1 MIASRTLALLA
12 RTSPDLTGRA
22 GRTVLGLLAA
32 LACTAPAPPPD
43 ATGARLVYSEPLG
56 VQLRLHG
63 WLVFRTADRAPLGL
77 AKLLAHKQHIDDSP
91 LFVAVRE
98 TAPTT
103 SAFYGWT
110 RDTSDLESFVR
121 QSLAQARV
129 HEVKPLGDAAAVE
142 AYRADFTLESGPV
155 ELRGQALFFLHNGA
169 AHQLTVSNL
178 SQQRLFEELDAIA
191 QNLALERAG
200 TWESPFAALPKE
212 LTTPDLAGVPLHPP
226 PLSKLD
232 TIACAPGKH
241 PLLFE
246 ARGSHGV
253 AHLLG
258 SIHLGRESF
267 YPLAPEIE
275 EAFARSERLA
285 VEVDMRGGGPP
296 GMQAALAEAA
306 AAPGAPP
313 SPEARARLAATARQ
327 FGLPPEMFEGME
339 PGLAA
344 MVLSMLA
351 MQSMGLDPSQGV
363 DLYFLQRAGNRSVVS
378 LEDWRDQLELIL
390 GNANEAFLL
399 MTLDSLDHLESDVD
413 ALTRAWKCGDAVA
426 LQRLMVELPAERG
439 FDIGDFLAA
448 LLDERNERMT
458 TGILEL
464 LEAGGESFV
473 VVGAAHLVGSGSIPA
488 LLREAGVEVNQR

>member
-1 MIASRTLALLA
+1 
-12 RTSPDLTGRA
+12 
-22 GRTVLGLLAA
+22 
-32 LACTAPAPPPD
+32 
-43 ATGARLVYSEPLG
+43 
-56 VQLRLHG
+56 
-63 WLVFRTADRAPLGL
+63 
-77 AKLLAHKQHIDDSP
+77 
-91 LFVAVRE
+91 
-98 TAPTT
+98 
-103 SAFYGWT
+103 
-110 RDTSDLESFVR
+110 
-121 QSLAQARV
+121 
-129 HEVKPLGDAAAVE
+129 
-142 AYRADFTLESGPV
+142 
-155 ELRGQALFFLHNGA
+155 
-169 AHQLTVSNL
+169 
-178 SQQRLFEELDAIA
+178 
-191 QNLALERAG
+191 
-200 TWESPFAALPKE
+200 
-212 LTTPDLAGVPLHPP
+212 
-226 PLSKLD
+226 
-232 TIACAPGKH
+232 
-241 PLLFE
+241 
-246 ARGSHGV
+246 
-253 AHLLG
+253 
-258 SIHLGRESF
+258 
-267 YPLAPEIE
+267 
-275 EAFARSERLA
+275 
-285 VEVDMRGGGPP
+285 
-296 GMQAALAEAA
+296 
-306 AAPGAPP
+306 
-313 SPEARARLAATARQ
+313 
-327 FGLPPEMFEGME
+327 MFEGME